1 MIITLNGIT
10 PEIDP
15 SVFIADGVFISGD
28 VKIGKN
34 SSVWFNSVIRGD
46 VNYVRIGENTNI
58 QDLSMLHIS
67 GGRNPLLIGDYITIG
82 HRCIVHGCTV
92 NNNVLIGMGSVI
104 LDDAVI
110 GSNSIIAAGSVV
122 KENSVI
128 PENVL
133 IAGVPAKIMREIT
146 EEEIIRIRKSA
157 EGYVKNAAL
166 YKAYLSKGE
175 P

>member
-1 MIITLNGIT
+1 MEFNGIT

-15 SVFIADGVFISGD
+15 SVFIAEGVFISGD
-28 VKIGKN
+28 VKIGKC

-46 VNYVRIGENTNI
+46 VNYIRVGENTNI

-67 GGRNPLLIGDYITIG
+67 GGRSPLIIGSCITIG
-82 HRCIVHGCTV
+82 HRCIVHGCKI
-92 NNNVLIGMGSVI
+92 NDNVLIGMGSVI

-122 KENSVI
+122 KERSVI

-133 IAGVPAKIMREIT
+133 VAGVPAKVMREISD
-146 EEEIIRIRKSA
+146 EEIKKIRKSA
-157 EGYVKNAAL
+157 EGYMENAKL
-166 YKAYLSKGE
+166 YLSLFSAKFKK
-175 P
+175 